1 MRIIITILLL
11 LTCSTSLYAAV
22 TSLYQT
28 EVAVSSQSDDERV
41 RAVKE
46 GLTHVLVKLT
56 GNAQID
62 ANKTIKAA
70 LEKADYYVQE
80 YSYSTPDVSSYHYS
94 LVITYDTNDV
104 NNLLKKAGF
113 TYWGGERPS
122 LLVWLLVDQEGQ
134 TEIISNE
141 SMGEILPQIKQLGV
155 QYGLPLI
162 FPMMDVADM
171 SQVSSDA
178 INTMNISLLEEAAK
192 RYAPQ
197 GLLIG
202 RIKQRD
208 KQWLSDWQLIIA
220 KSTWNFKMTGQSAN
234 SIVTDVLKNINQI
247 LAKQNTVKKND
258 EPLIWLQLEIT
269 HVLKPE
275 DLNSLMQSLKQL
287 NLVQQVKLSQIVG
300 DRIDL
305 AIEIRGSSSSFL
317 QSTQTIQKLLFVSQ
331 ENNNQLKY
339 EWVQ

>member
-1 MRIIITILLL
+1 MRIIITILLF
-11 LTCSTSLYAAV
+11 LTYATSLYAAT

-28 EVAVSSQSDDERV
+28 EVAVNSQSDDERA

-46 GLTHVLVKLT
+46 GLNHVLVKLT
-56 GNAQID
+56 GNAQVD
-62 ANKTIKAA
+62 ANKIIKAA

-80 YSYSTPDVSSYHYS
+80 YSYSTPDVSSYQYS
-94 LVITYDTNDV
+94 LVITYDANDV
-104 NNLLKKAGF
+104 NSLLKKSGLS
-113 TYWGGERPS
+113 YWGGERPS
-122 LLVWLLVDQEGQ
+122 LLVWLLVSQKGQ
-134 TEIISNE
+134 SEIISNE
-141 SMGEILPQIKQLGV
+141 SVGETLPQMKQLGV

-171 SQVSSDA
+171 SQVSPDE
-178 INTMNISLLEEAAK
+178 INAMNVSLLEEAGK

-202 RIKQRD
+202 RIKEQD

-220 KSTWNFKMTGQSAN
+220 KSTWNFKMTGQSAH
-234 SIVTDVLKNINQI
+234 IIITDVLKNINQI
-247 LAKQNTVKKND
+247 LAKQNASKKND

-269 HVLKPE
+269 HVARPE
-275 DLNSLMQSLKQL
+275 DLSLLMQSLKQL
-287 NLVQQVKLSQIVG
+287 SLVQQIKLSQVVG

-317 QSTQTIQKLLFVSQ
+317 QSAQMIQKLLFVSQ
-331 ENNNQLKY
+331 EDINKLKY
-339 EWVQ
+339 EWVR